1 MRLLILGGTIF
12 LGRHVAAEALA
23 RGHEVTLFHRG
34 RHGAEL
40 FAEAEHL
47 HGDRAG
53 DLGALEGGRWDAAV
67 DTSGYHPDHVAAS
80 SALLAR
86 AGVAHLSF
94 VSTCNVY
101 PGWPAEPVSEDS
113 PVWEEGDDYGPHKAA
128 SERAA
133 EAALPGRVARL
144 RAGLLV
150 GPHDNVFRLPWWV
163 RRIARGGEVL
173 APGDPDRTV
182 QIIDVRDLAA
192 WFVDLAES
200 RRAGVFNATSPPG
213 RTTMRELLEAAV
225 EATGS
230 GARLTWV
237 SDDALVEAGVEP
249 WMELPLWIP
258 ERDGAGT
265 WQVAAARAEAA
276 GLRPRPVAETVAD
289 VWAWL
294 RAGGPDA
301 EGPDWLSPH
310 APQGMAPEREQELL
324 AAVRG

>member
-1 MRLLILGGTIF
+1 VVG
-12 LGRHVAAEALA
+12 EAQP
-23 RGHEVTLFHRG
+23 HRV
-34 RHGAEL
+34 
-40 FAEAEHL
+40 
-47 HGDRAG
+47 DAG
-53 DLGALEGGRWDAAV
+53 DVPPRLDLRVAV
-67 DTSGYHPDHVAAS
+67 D
-80 SALLAR
+80 
-86 AGVAHLSF
+86 GV
-94 VSTCNVY
+94 
-101 PGWPAEPVSEDS
+101 E
-113 PVWEEGDDYGPHKAA
+113 
-128 SERAA
+128 
-133 EAALPGRVARL
+133 
-144 RAGLLV
+144 
-150 GPHDNVFRLPWWV
+150 
-163 RRIARGGEVL
+163 
-173 APGDPDRTV
+173 
-182 QIIDVRDLAA
+182 
-192 WFVDLAES
+192 
-200 RRAGVFNATSPPG
+200 
-213 RTTMRELLEAAV
+213 ELLEAAV